1 MKFPS
6 SPGHILA
13 ENNRLKLDTLFYLPD
28 PELAKLTEVQLQG
41 QEAKHAA
48 RVLRKKVGDI
58 IHLANGLGC
67 KATGEIS
74 AVSKQSVSI
83 TIIEKDSKARPVIQK
98 VLGFGVIKKRD
109 RFEFAIEKAVELGA
123 TTICL
128 FDAER
133 SERTRINR
141 ERLDAIVQSA
151 FKQSGRWWMP
161 EILTKNSLSDVLLD
175 FADHEIIMAHEKK
188 ETSANDFNISNSA
201 LLLVG
206 PEGGFSDH
214 EVEMVE
220 KAGGRIVSLGEHR
233 LRAET
238 AVTALLSQFL
248 FTK

>member
-1 MKFPS
+1 M
-6 SPGHILA
+6 SPALILA
-13 ENNRLKLDTLFYLPD
+13 ENNRLNLDTLFYLPD
-28 PELAKLTEVQLQG
+28 TELCAHSEVQLQG

-58 IHLANGLGC
+58 IHLANGMGC
-67 KATGEIS
+67 KATGEIT

-83 TIIEKDSKARPVIQK
+83 TITEKESKARPVIQK

-133 SERTRINR
+133 SERSRINKD
-141 ERLDAIVQSA
+141 RLDAIIQSA

-161 EILTKNSLSDVLLD
+161 EIVTKDSLNDVLLE

-188 ETSANDFNISNSA
+188 EVSANDFNISKSA

-206 PEGGFSDH
+206 PEGGFSQH
-214 EVEMVE
+214 EVETVE
-220 KAGGRIVSLGEHR
+220 KTGGRIVSLGEHR